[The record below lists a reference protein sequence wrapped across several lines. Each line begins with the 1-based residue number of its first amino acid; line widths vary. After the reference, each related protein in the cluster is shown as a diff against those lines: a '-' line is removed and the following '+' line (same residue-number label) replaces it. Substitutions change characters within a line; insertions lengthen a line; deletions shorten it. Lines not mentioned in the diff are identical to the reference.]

1 MSADV
6 PLLND
11 YKRNF
16 VRNRLCQTF
25 LGGIRLFGVP
35 WYTIILQIFV
45 FLIPI
50 IPVISFY
57 FIEEP
62 HWLNYLFFAIII
74 VILSLIFQICG
85 KLLHYRIIRQ
95 INSSNSDNQL
105 HDVTINELLSEEN
118 TVQIQGCLSLMSFL
132 IPCKKNWLNILL
144 HSLIAGLMAFSVG
157 PLFRPSDTFIPV
169 VLVQIFSWYSIL
181 QAYYSLILVNPPEIA
196 TFRVHDSLG
205 IVYFV
210 NGIRLTETAN
220 FDPPPIF
227 WLQKGGSWVI
237 IKIG

>member
-35 WYTIILQIFV
+35 QYTIILQTFV
-45 FLIPI
+45 FFIPI
-50 IPVISFY
+50 IPVIPFY
-57 FIEEP
+57 FIEP
-62 HWLNYLFFAIII
+62 HWDIWLNYLIFAIII

-85 KLLHYRIIRQ
+85 KLLNYKIIRQ
-95 INSSNSDNQL
+95 ISSSSDNQIPG
-105 HDVTINELLSEEN
+105 VTSELLAEEN
-118 TVQIQGCLSLMSFL
+118 TVQIHGCVSLMSFL

-144 HSLIAGLMAFSVG
+144 HSLISGLMAFSVG
-157 PLFRPSDTFIPV
+157 PLFQPSETVIPV

-181 QAYYSLILVNPPEIA
+181 QAYYSLILVNPPETA

-205 IVYFV
+205 T
-210 NGIRLTETAN
+210 L
-220 FDPPPIF
+220 
-227 WLQKGGSWVI
+227 
-237 IKIG
+237 

>member
-62 HWLNYLFFAIII
+62 HWQNYLFFAIII

-118 TVQIQGCLSLMSFL
+118 TVQIQGCVFHEFFKKILFKKL
-132 IPCKKNWLNILL
+132 IGKNPYFI
-144 HSLIAGLMAFSVG
+144 SV
-157 PLFRPSDTFIPV
+157 FNS
-169 VLVQIFSWYSIL
+169 
-181 QAYYSLILVNPPEIA
+181 N
-196 TFRVHDSLG
+196 
-205 IVYFV
+205 
-210 NGIRLTETAN
+210 
-220 FDPPPIF
+220 
-227 WLQKGGSWVI
+227 
-237 IKIG
+237 